1 MSMRLADWVERLRSQ
16 TELAVH
22 GVYTTAAV
30 QSSAAQDAAFL
41 AYFADEAQPSTVI
54 GPPRQEHVVA
64 ISVLLRVPVRQE
76 DDSESV
82 SGLEAVRDQVDAALL
97 GWTPPGATGPVTHRS
112 GKALDRQDEGVEWW
126 RDIYQAPQLRSAS

>member
-1 MSMRLADWVERLRSQ
+1 MSMRLADWVARLRSR
-16 TELAVH
+16 TDMAVH
-22 GVYTTAAV
+22 GVYTKAAV
-30 QSSAAQDAAFL
+30 QSSADHDAAFL
-41 AYFADEAQPSTVI
+41 TYFADEAQPSTVI

-64 ISVLLRVPVRQE
+64 ISVLLRAPVRRE
-76 DDSESV
+76 ADSESV

-112 GKALDRQDEGVEWW
+112 GRVLDREDEGVEWW

>member
-1 MSMRLADWVERLRSQ
+1 MSMRLADWVARLRSR
-16 TELAVH
+16 TDLAVH
-22 GVYTTAAV
+22 GVYTTTAA

-54 GPPRQEHVVA
+54 GPPRQGHVVA

-82 SGLEAVRDQVDAALL
+82 SGLEAVRDQLDAALL

-126 RDIYQAPQLRSAS
+126 REIYQAPQLRSAS